1 MAHLLTK
8 TATESTFNEAIALLQ
23 QGRLVAFPT
32 ETVYGLGANACSDSA
47 IKRIYEVKQR
57 PAGNPLISH
66 IYSADQAALYAKLS
80 PLAEQAMLH
89 FWPGPLTLVL
99 PRSENCPISMLCSAG
114 LPTLTLRCPAHPVAR
129 ELLRRAQMPIAAPS
143 ANPSGRISPTCA
155 HHVAQAF
162 ADMPMGPD
170 LIIAGGRSAVG
181 LESTVLDLSDPATPH
196 ILRPGS
202 ILQDELEQALGL
214 RLLVNAPNSISASAN
229 MAHKAPGQLSSHYAP
244 TLPVRLDVLDPQP
257 DEIYLAFGPT
267 LNTAAAHCLNLSE
280 QGDLAEAAHNL
291 FDYLHMADQLALAKD
306 GNTPAAVRA
315 IAVAPIPATG
325 IGLALNDRLMRAAAP
340 RS

>member
-8 TATESTFNEAIALLQ
+8 SATEPTFNEAVALLKQ
-23 QGRLVAFPT
+23 DRLVAFPT

-57 PAGNPLISH
+57 PALNPLITH

-99 PRSENCPISMLCSAG
+99 PRSENCPISLLCSAG

-129 ELLRRAQMPIAAPS
+129 ALLRRADMPIAAPS
-143 ANPSGRISPTCA
+143 ANPSGKISPTCA
-155 HHVAQAF
+155 QHVAQAF

-181 LESTVLDLSDPATPH
+181 LESTVLDLSDPSSPRL
-196 ILRPGS
+196 LRPGS
-202 ILQDELEQALGL
+202 ILQEELEQVLAV
-214 RLLVNAPNSISASAN
+214 RLAAQEAHQTTASALT
-229 MAHKAPGQLSSHYAP
+229 APGQLSSHYAP
-244 TLPVRLDVLDPQP
+244 TLPVRLNVLDPQP

-267 LNTAAAHCLNLSE
+267 LKTNAAHMFNLSE

-291 FDYLHMADQLALAKD
+291 FDYLHMADKLALT
-306 GNTPAAVRA
+306 TPLTA

-325 IGLALNDRLMRAAAP
+325 LGIALNDRLTRAAAP
-340 RS
+340 R

>member
-8 TATESTFNEAIALLQ
+8 TATEPTFNEAVALLKQ
-23 QGRLVAFPT
+23 DRLVAFPT

-57 PAGNPLISH
+57 PAGNPLITH
-66 IYSADQAALYAKLS
+66 IYSADQAAIYAKLS
-80 PLAEQAMLH
+80 LLAEQAMLH

-99 PRSENCPISMLCSAG
+99 PRGENCPISMLCSAG
-114 LPTLTLRCPAHPVAR
+114 LPTLTLRCPAHLVAR

-181 LESTVLDLSDPATPH
+181 LESTVLDLSDPATPRL
-196 ILRPGS
+196 LRPGS
-202 ILQDELEQALGL
+202 ILQEELEQVLGV
-214 RLLVNAPNSISASAN
+214 RLTAQEAS
-229 MAHKAPGQLSSHYAP
+229 HTTTSPLITAPGQLSSHYAP
-244 TLPVRLDVLDPQP
+244 TLPVRLNVLNPQP

-267 LNTAAAHCLNLSE
+267 LNTNAAHTLNLSE

-291 FDYLHMADQLALAKD
+291 FDYLHMADKLALTAND
-306 GNTPAAVRA
+306 ASNPAIAA

-325 IGLALNDRLMRAAAP
+325 LGLALNDRLKRAAAP
-340 RS
+340 RPS